1 MNVVHSSVTA
11 DFRVQ
16 WMSVMTIHEVW
27 YGDSVAGKVVR
38 IALLPLSWL
47 YALGWHVYLFSYKL
61 GFKKPYKAS
70 CKVFCI
76 GNFSSGGTGKTPTVV
91 FVAKCLRELGVPF
104 AIGCSGYGAP
114 HSVGAS
120 IAPEGALNATEWGDE
135 PSEIREL
142 LPEVPLI
149 VGRARVVAAKL
160 CEENFPG
167 SVLLMDD
174 GFQHM
179 PLAKD
184 ISLILDP
191 ETSNSFTFP
200 AGPYREPRRTGKKRA
215 DLVVPGS
222 QFLHHFSGLSFNS
235 VDGSS
240 IAAPTNARI
249 ITGIGRPD
257 KFKAA
262 LEAAGVA
269 ISEFIAFPDHDKL
282 AVDLAEKGGELPW
295 VVTRKDWVKLS
306 LHCDPSKVK
315 IIIADRTATIEPV
328 DEFKKWL
335 KIKLG

>member
-1 MNVVHSSVTA
+1 
-11 DFRVQ
+11 
-16 WMSVMTIHEVW
+16 MSMDMTIHEVW
-27 YGDSVAGKVVR
+27 YSESARNRTVR
-38 IALLPLSWL
+38 ILLLPLSWL
-47 YALGWHVYLFSYKL
+47 YSLGWQIYLLWYEL

-76 GNFSSGGTGKTPTVV
+76 GNFSAGGTGKTPTVV
-91 FVAKCLRELGVPF
+91 FVANCLHELGIPF
-104 AIGCSGYGAP
+104 VVGCSGYGAP
-114 HSVGAS
+114 HSAGAS
-120 IAPEGALNATEWGDE
+120 IAPDGLLIASEWGDE
-135 PSEIREL
+135 PAEIRKL
-142 LPEVPLI
+142 LPEVPII
-149 VGRARVVAAKL
+149 VGRARVIAAKL
-160 CEENFPG
+160 CEQHFSG

-200 AGPYREPRRTGKKRA
+200 AGPYREPRRTGKIRA
-215 DLVVPGS
+215 DLVIPGS
-222 QFLHHFSGLSFNS
+222 QFVHCFSELSFNS
-235 VDGSS
+235 INGTSLS
-240 IAAPTNARI
+240 APTTARV

-262 LEAAGVA
+262 LEAAGVT
-269 ISEFIAFPDHDKL
+269 ISEFIALPDHDKL
-282 AVDLAEKGGELPW
+282 EVNLAEKEGELPW

-306 LHCDPSKVK
+306 LQCDPSTVK

-335 KIKLG
+335 KMRLG

>member
-1 MNVVHSSVTA
+1 MLIPV
-11 DFRVQ
+11 FRVQ

-27 YGDSVAGKVVR
+27 YGKSIAAKVIR
-38 IALLPLSWL
+38 IGLLPLSWL
-47 YALGWHVYLFSYKL
+47 YTLGWQIYLLSYKL
-61 GFKKPYKAS
+61 GFKSPYRAT
-70 CKVFCI
+70 CKVICI
-76 GNFSSGGTGKTPTVV
+76 GNFSAGGTGKTPTVV

-120 IAPEGALNATEWGDE
+120 IAPEGTLNATEWGDE

-142 LPEVPLI
+142 LPDVPLI
-149 VGRARVVAAKL
+149 VGRARVRAAKL

-184 ISLILDP
+184 VSVVLDP

-200 AGPYREPRRTGKKRA
+200 AGPYREPRRSGAKRA
-215 DLVVPGS
+215 DLVIPSSKFTHV
-222 QFLHHFSGLSFNS
+222 FSELILCAP
-235 VDGSS
+235 DGSPIPLPKS
-240 IAAPTNARI
+240 ARV
-249 ITGIGRPD
+249 ITAIGRPE
-257 KFKAA
+257 KFRLAI
-262 LEAAGVA
+262 EATGVA
-269 ISEFIAFPDHDKL
+269 VTEFIALPDHDKL
-282 AVDLAEKGGELPW
+282 EVNLAEKGRELPW
-295 VVTRKDWVKLS
+295 IVTQKDWVKLR
-306 LHCDPSKVK
+306 LQNNPAEVT
-315 IIIADRTATIEPV
+315 IIVAKRTATIEPV